1 VLKYQLLDEEGK
13 GKPMATIVIDPRF
26 NGFPDVALGGY
37 VGGVLSRGRAK
48 AEVTLRRP
56 VRLGKQY
63 QMVAIPEGADALQEG
78 NEILAVA
85 RDASVDLQP
94 LHSVGLED
102 SKIATGNYV
111 GHRRHLVPTCFVC
124 GPSRLEGDGL
134 RIFPGIVA
142 GRDVVAAP
150 WIPPISL
157 ADSNGT
163 VESEFVWSALDCPTI
178 WALVLLGRADS
189 DEKVVT
195 ARLAVEL
202 ISPVLAEQPQVVVGW
217 KVNETGRTK
226 IAGGAIF
233 STDGQLLAMA
243 KHTLVTTDW
252 GVPMGL
258 NHWQ

>member
-1 VLKYQLLDEEGK
+1 
-13 GKPMATIVIDPRF
+13 
-26 NGFPDVALGGY
+26 
-37 VGGVLSRGRAK
+37 
-48 AEVTLRRP
+48 
-56 VRLGKQY
+56 
-63 QMVAIPEGADALQEG
+63 
-78 NEILAVA
+78 
-85 RDASVDLQP
+85 
-94 LHSVGLED
+94 
-102 SKIATGNYV
+102 
-111 GHRRHLVPTCFVC
+111 
-124 GPSRLEGDGL
+124 
-134 RIFPGIVA
+134 
-142 GRDVVAAP
+142 
-150 WIPPISL
+150 PPISL